1 MASTGI
7 HIGVNSQRKPQRP
20 KLAGTSALN
29 AVDYGATFAGSV
41 DPRRYP
47 PAVITMEWGTAAKN
61 LNNSEAVGN
70 FGVPGSFSNGIT
82 TMPAGTVIY
91 WRLKAVN
98 AVGVSTT
105 DVFSFSTTLA
115 PYTGYLARVAAD
127 AGTVLTGSDN
137 TTNYLAD
144 QIRTL
149 KNTP

>member
-1 MASTGI
+1 MGI
-7 HIGVNSQRKPQRP
+7 CIGVPCNRGNQRP
-20 KLAGTSALN
+20 KVSNASALN
-29 AVDYGATFAGSV
+29 AVDYGATFGGSV

-47 PAVITMEWGTAAKN
+47 PAVVTLEWGTTPA
-61 LNNSEAVGN
+61 LGNSEAVGN

-105 DVFSFSTTLA
+105 DVYSFSTTLA
-115 PYTGYLARVAAD
+115 PYTDYLARVAAD
-127 AGTVLTGSDN
+127 AGTVLTGADN